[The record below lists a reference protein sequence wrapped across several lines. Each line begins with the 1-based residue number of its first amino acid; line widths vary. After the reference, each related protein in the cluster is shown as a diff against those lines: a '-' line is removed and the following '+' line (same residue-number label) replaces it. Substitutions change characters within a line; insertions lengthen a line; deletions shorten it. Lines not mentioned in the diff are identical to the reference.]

1 MLGVKIAEGNQMA
14 ILFRTVVVI
23 FTFGLFSVP
32 NAHAQ
37 QIIRL
42 HSHSE
47 AVDADRSQRIK
58 NDKRTYE
65 NVVREQKVLDEQER
79 IGKIA
84 DDIYEKRYGRRK

>member
-1 MLGVKIAEGNQMA
+1 
-14 ILFRTVVVI
+14 
-23 FTFGLFSVP
+23 
-32 NAHAQ
+32 
-37 QIIRL
+37 L

-65 NVVREQKVLDEQER
+65 NVAREQKVLDEQER